1 MTDMHAVRDP
11 LWKHI
16 YLPQKLYEAC
26 FTKEFLRLSTIK
38 QLGPAYMVYP
48 GATHTRASHSFG
60 VYHIASRLL
69 DNLLQKGASAWVTNT
84 GCASFKAAALFHDLG
99 HFPYTHSLKELP
111 LMDHEQLTAQSILNS
126 SIASLIEESGGD
138 AQQTACIVDTSIPT
152 DNAETL
158 FFRKLLSGVLDPD
171 KLDYLNRDAFFC
183 GVPYGVQ
190 DTDFVLSAVI
200 PDKERGISLSSSA
213 ILSVENL
220 LFSKYLMY
228 RAVYWHK
235 TVRIATAMM
244 KKTLYTALQN
254 DIIQAKE
261 LYTLDDQGLYTLL
274 ENKPYFEELE
284 CADAVKQ
291 RRIYSVLFET
301 SFSQTSLF
309 HTRLEKLDFRL
320 MSEIQLAQII
330 GCKPYQVLIDIPE
343 RISFESDLWV
353 SDEHSEF
360 SNSSTVFTTDTVRS
374 FTEKL
379 RKVRCALDPSC
390 IAAASSADIE
400 KLKKLIEDFFLM
412 QYT

>member
-1 MTDMHAVRDP
+1 MAEMHAVRDP

-26 FTKEFLRLSTIK
+26 FTKEFLRLSAIK
-38 QLGPAYMVYP
+38 QLGPTYMVYP

-60 VYHIASRLL
+60 VYYIASRLL
-69 DNLLQKGASAWVTNT
+69 ETLLRKGAVQWVSKT

-111 LMDHEQLTAQSILNS
+111 LKDHEELTGSIIRNS
-126 SIASLIEESGGD
+126 SIASLIDESGGN
-138 AQQTACIVDTSIPT
+138 AEQTAEIVDTSIQT
-152 DNAETL
+152 DNTETL

-183 GVPYGVQ
+183 GVPYGIQ
-190 DTDFVLSAVI
+190 DTDFVLSAVM
-200 PDKERGISLSSSA
+200 PDKEKGITLPSQA

-254 DIIQAKE
+254 EIVRPEE

-284 CADAVKQ
+284 CADAVKK
-291 RRIYSVLFET
+291 RRIYSVMFE
-301 SFSQTSLF
+301 SPFSPDTVF

-320 MSEIQLAQII
+320 LSEIQIAQII
-330 GCKPYQVLIDIPE
+330 GCKPYQVIIDIPE
-343 RISFESDLWV
+343 RISFESDLWIN
-353 SDEHSEF
+353 DEKTVF
-360 SNSSTVFTTDTVRS
+360 SNSSTVFTTGTVSS
-374 FTEKL
+374 FTSKL
-379 RKVRCALDPSC
+379 RKIRCALDPEFL
-390 IAAASSADIE
+390 AAAVSSDIQ
-400 KLKKLIEDFFLM
+400 KLKKLIEDFFFM